1 MCQQKYANTNDL
13 ENNKKIVEFILKYA
27 KENIAMV
34 RLFVRDPYYT
44 SIKRDVEMTL
54 SSFWVMLEALLVYLW
69 DLVWSALL
77 KGFIILSTFSLIV
90 VVVAS
95 IKSLMYLL
103 QPIYQCVK
111 IYK

>member
-54 SSFWVMLEALLVYLW
+54 SSFLGNAGGLLGLFM
-69 DLVWSALL
+69 
-77 KGFIILSTFSLIV
+77 GFSLISLIEGFYHFINIFINYCS
-90 VVVAS
+90 ACK
-95 IKSLMYLL
+95 KSSAPSVSTNSMY
-103 QPIYQCVK
+103 QYS
-111 IYK
+111 